1 MDAYHYGQLE
11 DSLDYLFDF
20 FDQDLAQRV
29 HASREYVPAGME
41 EFLGDNSLEDFVWLW
56 VKEPGANGFRQYL
69 RDGGYDEAEVAQA
82 FLECRTEWGMN
93 TLPHIEWLHERSFAT
108 PVID

>member
-1 MDAYHYGQLE
+1 MDAYDYAHLE

-29 HASREYVPAGME
+29 REGREYVPEGME
-41 EFLGDNSLEDFVWLW
+41 EFLGDHTLEDFVWLW

-69 RDGGYDEAEVAQA
+69 RDGGYTEAEVTQA
-82 FLECRTEWGMN
+82 FLECREEWGMN
-93 TLPHIEWLHERSFAT
+93 TLPQIQWLREQGFET